1 MRKFLFNT
9 LEFLEIALITVAGV
23 FLIRSYIIQPFLV
36 SGSSMAPNF
45 LSGDYVLIDE
55 LSSRFRDF
63 KRGEVIVFKYPLN
76 PSTYFIKRIIGLP
89 NEKVVIN
96 GNKVIIY
103 NKENPDGF
111 VLNEIYL
118 VNPPATFER
127 PSKNNVF
134 ELGNNEYFVMGD
146 NRQYSYDSRDWGIL
160 KKDYI
165 MGVVKIRLW
174 PLNQI
179 NVFAAPSYINN

>member
-1 MRKFLFNT
+1 MRKFLFNA
-9 LEFLEIALITVAGV
+9 LEFLEIAFVTVIGV

-45 LSGDYVLIDE
+45 LSGDYVLTDE
-55 LSSRFRDF
+55 LSPHFRDF
-63 KRGEVIVFKYPLN
+63 KRGEIIVFKYPLN
-76 PSTYFIKRIIGLP
+76 PSTYFVKRIIGLP
-89 NEKVVIN
+89 NEKIVIN

-103 NKENPDGF
+103 NKENPNGF
-111 VLNEIYL
+111 VLNETYL

-127 PSKNNVF
+127 PNKNNIF
-134 ELGNNEYFVMGD
+134 ELGNDEYFVMGD

-165 MGVVKIRLW
+165 IGIVKIRLW
-174 PLNQI
+174 PLNEI
-179 NVFAAPSYINN
+179 NVFAAPPY